1 MNQPKLTAAQAF
13 NDVAQQI
20 MELPT
25 KIGNKPQNDHL
36 WSCLEVLKGLVEAHV
51 KAEQEAA
58 ATKLKSVE
66 AIPGVVP
73 QAYPVA
79 ASS

>member
-36 WSCLEVLKGLVEAHV
+36 WSCLEVIKGLVEAHV
-51 KAEQEAA
+51 KAEQEAGA
-58 ATKLKSVE
+58 KRME
-66 AIPGVVP
+66 QIPGVVKP
-73 QAYPVA
+73 EIDPA
-79 ASS
+79 

>member
-1 MNQPKLTAAQAF
+1 MSQPKLTAAQAF

-20 MELPT
+20 MDLPT

-36 WSCLEVLKGLVEAHV
+36 WSCLEVLKGTVETQA

-58 ATKLKSVE
+58 TKRVE
-66 AIPGVVP
+66 QIPGVMKP
-73 QAYPVA
+73 EILPAE
-79 ASS
+79 